1 MIPNVKRFRR
11 NKDGSTSLVTFNK
24 TIDNVISVSKN
35 DSNFFM
41 SDSDKSNINS
51 LSEYPKLKKLPTSG
65 WELDIFVFYDDTFF
79 AKLNKNTNEAER
91 FIKRVIDQTEPL
103 FSHAFSF
110 PTKMKLNLLGI
121 EYAPG
126 QSWNAD
132 DNIINGISIFS
143 EFFKKYSR
151 IYIFFCMPE
160 KHDDIYGIIRKG
172 KIGYLCDRDEKTRMA
187 IVECNLDNINK
198 ETSAAVVLAH
208 EIGHIF
214 GIHHDK
220 DIRKWHKQKHNCTGE
235 GGIMDGIPELDEISD
250 YKWTNCSQLD
260 LIKFYNS
267 KIRKRPFC
275 LKKLPADESDIN
287 IEEGKQVRLPCVH
300 RCPKDL
306 QRGFKWFKQ
315 TSTERYRILTMFKRN
330 KKINYN
336 KQKIDREN
344 ILIDLNVSDS
354 DLWIKKA
361 YVSDQSDYIC
371 ESKCRN
377 PIYEETSIVS
387 LHVVGKR
394 FYFKNRNMICKYLLF
409 GRNFFIG

>member
-1 MIPNVKRFRR
+1 LIPNVKRFRR

-160 KHDDIYGIIRKG
+160 KHDDIYGIV
-172 KIGYLCDRDEKTRMA
+172 M
-187 IVECNLDNINK
+187 
-198 ETSAAVVLAH
+198 
-208 EIGHIF
+208 
-214 GIHHDK
+214 
-220 DIRKWHKQKHNCTGE
+220 
-235 GGIMDGIPELDEISD
+235 
-250 YKWTNCSQLD
+250 
-260 LIKFYNS
+260 
-267 KIRKRPFC
+267 
-275 LKKLPADESDIN
+275 
-287 IEEGKQVRLPCVH
+287 
-300 RCPKDL
+300 
-306 QRGFKWFKQ
+306 
-315 TSTERYRILTMFKRN
+315 
-330 KKINYN
+330 
-336 KQKIDREN
+336 
-344 ILIDLNVSDS
+344 
-354 DLWIKKA
+354 
-361 YVSDQSDYIC
+361 
-371 ESKCRN
+371 
-377 PIYEETSIVS
+377 
-387 LHVVGKR
+387 
-394 FYFKNRNMICKYLLF
+394 
-409 GRNFFIG
+409 